1 MVIKPSELVCQ
12 HVETVSNLLPAYNFS
27 THAYGAPWGA
37 GQVRENNT
45 YSRPKIG
52 LVLSGGGAHASVL
65 KLLKEI
71 YVPVGAKY
79 FTKNN
84 DQP

>member
-1 MVIKPSELVCQ
+1 MKFSELVRR
-12 HVETVSNLLPAYNFS
+12 HVEIVSNLLPACIFS
-27 THAYGAPWGA
+27 THVYGAPGKD
-37 GQVRENNT
+37 GQERENNT
-45 YSRPKIG
+45 YSRPKIE
-52 LVLSGGGAHASVL
+52 LVLSGGGAHVGVL
-65 KLLKEI
+65 KLLEEL